1 VPVLRNANGEKLSK
15 QTQAPALSGGDRVHR
30 QLRDAWDYLEQ
41 VMPRALIERW
51 EPAYRRF

>member
-51 EPAYRRF
+51 ELAYRRF